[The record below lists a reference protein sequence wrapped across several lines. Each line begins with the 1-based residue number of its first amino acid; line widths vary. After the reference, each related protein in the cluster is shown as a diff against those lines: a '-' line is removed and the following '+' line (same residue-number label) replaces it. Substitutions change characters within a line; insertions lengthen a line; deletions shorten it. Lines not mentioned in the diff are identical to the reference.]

1 MNKYFITGIGTNVGK
16 TITSAIL
23 CEALQADYWKPIQCG
38 TEEGRDVDTVKGLLS
53 NSKSVCYDEIYLLK
67 EPASPHLAAKKEG
80 ITIDFNRL
88 NLPVT
93 SNTLFVEGAG
103 GPLVPVNDRYFVI
116 DIAKHNQLPVIL
128 VVNSYLGCINHS
140 LLAIDYL
147 VCNNF
152 QVKGLILN
160 GNFDAEVKAAIVGYK
175 NIPVLAEI
183 PFTKKADKA
192 FVSRQ
197 ASDLNIYRF
206 T

>member
-16 TITSAIL
+16 TLVSAIL

-38 TEEGRDVDTVKGLLS
+38 IEDGRDVDTVKGLLS

-80 ITIDFNRL
+80 ITIDFNKL

-103 GPLVPVNDRYFVI
+103 GPLVPLNDRNFVI
-116 DIAKHNQLPVIL
+116 DIAKHNNIPVIL
-128 VVNSYLGCINHS
+128 VISSYLGCINHS

-147 VCNNF
+147 ISHNYRL
-152 QVKGLILN
+152 KGLILN
-160 GNFDAEVKAAIVGYK
+160 GDFDTEVKAPIIAYK

-183 PFTKKADKA
+183 PYSKKGYKA
-192 FVSRQ
+192 FVSQQ
-197 ASDLNIYRF
+197 ASELNVYQF
-206 T
+206 L

>member
-16 TITSAIL
+16 TLVSAIL
-23 CEALQADYWKPIQCG
+23 CEALQADYWKPVQCG
-38 TEEGRDVDTVKGLLS
+38 IEEGRDVDTVKNLLS

-80 ITIDFNRL
+80 LTIDFNRL

-93 SNTLFVEGAG
+93 KNTLLVEGAG
-103 GPLVPVNDRYFVI
+103 GPLVPLNDRNFVI
-116 DIAKHNQLPVIL
+116 DIAKHNNLPVIL
-128 VVNSYLGCINHS
+128 VVSSYLGCINHS

-147 VCNNF
+147 VHNNF

-160 GNFDAEVKAAIVGYK
+160 GDFDEDVKAPIVHYR

-183 PFTKKADKA
+183 PQTPKPDKL
-192 FVSRQ
+192 FVSQQ
-197 ASDLNIYRF
+197 ASDLNIYQF
-206 T
+206 L